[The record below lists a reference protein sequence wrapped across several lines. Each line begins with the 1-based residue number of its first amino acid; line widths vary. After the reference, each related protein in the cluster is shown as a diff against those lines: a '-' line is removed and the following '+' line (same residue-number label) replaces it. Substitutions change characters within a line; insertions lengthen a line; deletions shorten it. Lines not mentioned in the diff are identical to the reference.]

1 MRIGAAVLVVWLVIG
16 LLAAVQRDYFSGSDA
31 NCAKVGSTVLTIV
44 AGPLNY
50 VGLNPKIDCD
60 VPEPSK

>member
-1 MRIGAAVLVVWLVIG
+1 MRIGIVLVVIWLVIG
-16 LLAAVQRDYFSGSDA
+16 VVAAAQRDYFSNSDA
-31 NCAKVGSTVLTIV
+31 NCAKAGRTVVTII

-50 VGLNPKIDCD
+50 VGVNPKIHCD

>member
-16 LLAAVQRDYFSGSDA
+16 VLAAVQRDYFSGSDA
-31 NCAKVGSTVLTIV
+31 NCAEVGSTVLTIV